1 MQTKMHEVAEEI
13 QSIDLR
19 RRPQAEEGPL
29 DIIYE
34 DDWMLVANKPAGIVV
49 HPTYKNTSGTLLNA
63 VLWRVRERPG
73 SQPGILTRL
82 DKDTSGL
89 VVIALTPD
97 VHARMQ
103 KDAEAARTTKHY
115 LAVVVGSPEPKQD
128 AIVLP
133 LARDPSDRRRVV
145 VTAEGAPC
153 ETRYEVLATESD
165 RSLVRCELVT
175 GRTHQIRVHLAA
187 RGWPI
192 LGDRVYGTPDERIPR
207 QALHAW
213 RVTLPHP
220 ITREPLAFAAP
231 IPADMRQFC
240 EGV

>member
-1 MQTKMHEVAEEI
+1 MLEVTEEI
-13 QSIDLR
+13 QTIDPR
-19 RRPQAEEGPL
+19 RRPQPEEGPL
-29 DIIYE
+29 TIIYE
-34 DDWMLVANKPAGIVV
+34 DDWMLVANKPPGVVV

-97 VHARMQ
+97 VHATMQ
-103 KDAEAARTTKHY
+103 KDAAAGRTTKHY
-115 LAVVVGSPEPKQD
+115 LAVVVGWPEPSRG

-133 LARDPSDRRRVV
+133 LARDPEDRRRVV
-145 VTAEGAPC
+145 VTADGAPC
-153 ETRYEVLATESD
+153 ETRYEVLSTSEDHA
-165 RSLVRCELVT
+165 LVRCALVT

-187 RGWPI
+187 CGWPV
-192 LGDRVYGTPDERIPR
+192 LGDRVYGQPDDRITR

-213 RVTLPHP
+213 RVSMPHP
-220 ITREPLAFAAP
+220 ITRQPLEFEAP
-231 IPADMRQFC
+231 IPPDMQQFC